1 MGYYKRFCDDLKLR
15 GYAKRSR
22 QSYLRAM
29 HQFQNYCCKPLDEIT
44 EVRASGVVA
53 VL

>member
-1 MGYYKRFCDDLKLR
+1 MDYYKRFCDDLKLR
-15 GYAKRSR
+15 GYAKRNR

-29 HQFQNYCCKPLDEIT
+29 HQFQNYCCKPLNEIT
-44 EVRASGVVA
+44 EARANGDFA